1 VSATAL
7 ARIEAAIGWESVERT
22 HTIEAGRLRRFAEA
36 IGDSNH
42 RWPDEVPPT
51 FLVTML
57 AEPPDFPGALDYGA
71 GWLNAG
77 DRFEYVRPIRAGA
90 GLRSQTRLT
99 NAYEKKGSTGR
110 MLFLVFETVFRNADG
125 QLVAKHIGAR
135 IRR

>member
-7 ARIEAAIGWESVERT
+7 ATIQAQIGWKSAERT
-22 HTIEAGRLRRFAEA
+22 HIVESERLRRFAEA
-36 IGDSNH
+36 IGDSDSPWQD
-42 RWPDEVPPT
+42 RAPPT

-77 DRFEYVRPIRAGA
+77 DRFEYIRPIRAGD
-90 GLRSQTRLT
+90 GLHSQTRLT
-99 NAYEKKGSTGR
+99 NAYEKTGSTGL
-110 MLFLVFETVFRNADG
+110 MLFLVFETVFRNAAG
-125 QLVAKHIGAR
+125 QPVAKHIGTR